1 MTHLVLTTVGGDPAG
16 TVRLE
21 HDQNPTVGPQEV
33 LVAVEG
39 APVNPADLLFM
50 LGWFGVYPQVPNA
63 LGAEGVGRV
72 TKAGSG
78 VDPSLVGR
86 RVIILPTFVHGTWAD
101 QVVVPVG
108 KVVPVTEN
116 ADSSQLAMLAVNPAT
131 AYSLLHDYV
140 ELKPG
145 DWIGV
150 GLANSGV
157 GQNVIQLAKRS
168 GLKVLGIVRR
178 EEAAKQVEALGADRV
193 VIEGEGLSDRI
204 TAALGAAKLRILFDG
219 GSPELGQLVGAVEN
233 GGTVVAYSAV
243 TGQALAMPFPDLIY
257 RRISLRSFYI
267 LGWIENTPRTELERI
282 YGELAQLVAD
292 GVLSS
297 RVEATYPLDRYGE
310 ALAHA
315 GRPERAGKVLFVPE
329 QKA

>member
-1 MTHLVLTTVGGDPAG
+1 MTHLVLTSVGGDPAE

-21 HDQNPTVGPQEV
+21 HDQNLTVGPQDV

-39 APVNPADLLFM
+39 APVNPADYLFM

-72 TKAGSG
+72 RKAGSG

-86 RVIILPTFVHGTWAD
+86 RVVILPTFVHGTWAD
-101 QVVVPVG
+101 QVVVPVD
-108 KVVPVTEN
+108 KVVAVTEN
-116 ADSSQLAMLAVNPAT
+116 ADPSQLAMLAVNPAT
-131 AYSLLHDYV
+131 AYALLHDYV
-140 ELKPG
+140 ELKAA
-145 DWIGV
+145 DWVGV

-168 GLKVLGIVRR
+168 GLKVLAIVRR
-178 EEAAKQVEALGADRV
+178 EEAGKQVETLGADRV

-204 TAALGAAKLRILFDG
+204 TAALGGAKLRILFEG

-233 GGTVVAYSAV
+233 GGTVVSYSAV
-243 TGQALAMPFPDLIY
+243 TGQAPAVPVPDLIY
-257 RRISLRSFYI
+257 RGISLRSFYI
-267 LGWIENTPRTELERI
+267 LNWLQNTPRTELERI

-297 RVEATYPLDRYGE
+297 WVEATYPLDRYGE

-315 GRPERAGKVLFVPE
+315 GRPERAGKVLFVPV